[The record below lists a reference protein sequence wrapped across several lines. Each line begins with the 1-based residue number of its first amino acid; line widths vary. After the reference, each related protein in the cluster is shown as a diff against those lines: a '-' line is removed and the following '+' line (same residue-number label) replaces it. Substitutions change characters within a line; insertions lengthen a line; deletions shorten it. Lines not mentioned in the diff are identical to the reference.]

1 MRETYSPQELEA
13 EVQSKWD
20 HDEVY
25 LAREHALGPD
35 GKEKPKYYVCSMLP
49 YPSGKLHMGHVRNY
63 TLNDVLYRYRRMK
76 GFNVMTPMG
85 WDSFGLPAE
94 NAALSKKVAPAQWTY
109 QNIADMKQQM
119 RPLGLAFDWSRELA
133 TCKPEYYRWNQ
144 WMFLK
149 MLERGICYRKTQIV
163 NWDPV
168 DKTVLANEQVIDG
181 RGWRSGAKVE
191 KREIPGYYFG
201 ITQYAEELLADLD
214 KLEGWPEQVRRMQEH
229 WIGKSVGVNFAFPYE
244 IDGEQKQ
251 LRVYTTRADTIM
263 GVTFVAIAAEH
274 PLAKRL
280 AQGREDLQAFIA
292 ECAEGSVSE
301 ADMAN
306 MEKKG
311 IATGFYVTHPLNGR
325 KVEVWIGNYVLM
337 SYGEGAVMAVPA
349 HDERDFA
356 FAKKYGIE
364 IIQSVAVEGKEFS
377 SDAWQEWYGDKTLNP
392 YLRQLR
398 KV

>member
-1 MRETYSPQELEA
+1 
-13 EVQSKWD
+13 
-20 HDEVY
+20 
-25 LAREHALGPD
+25 
-35 GKEKPKYYVCSMLP
+35 
-49 YPSGKLHMGHVRNY
+49 
-63 TLNDVLYRYRRMK
+63 
-76 GFNVMTPMG
+76 
-85 WDSFGLPAE
+85 
-94 NAALSKKVAPAQWTY
+94 
-109 QNIADMKQQM
+109 
-119 RPLGLAFDWSRELA
+119 
-133 TCKPEYYRWNQ
+133 
-144 WMFLK
+144 
-149 MLERGICYRKTQIV
+149 
-163 NWDPV
+163 
-168 DKTVLANEQVIDG
+168 
-181 RGWRSGAKVE
+181 
-191 KREIPGYYFG
+191 
-201 ITQYAEELLADLD
+201 
-214 KLEGWPEQVRRMQEH
+214 
-229 WIGKSVGVNFAFPYE
+229 
-244 IDGEQKQ
+244 
-251 LRVYTTRADTIM
+251 M

-392 YLRQLR
+392 YCVNSGKYDGLHINEAIDAVAADLHAMGLGEKKTMFRLRDWGISRQRYCGTIPMINCPHCGPFRFLKR
-398 KV
+398 ICPLSCPRI